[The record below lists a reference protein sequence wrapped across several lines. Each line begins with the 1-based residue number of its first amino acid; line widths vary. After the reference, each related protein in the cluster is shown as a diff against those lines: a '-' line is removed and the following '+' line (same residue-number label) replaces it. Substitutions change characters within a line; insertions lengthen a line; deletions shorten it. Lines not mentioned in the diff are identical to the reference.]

1 MGAGMK
7 FLFVSTSVLLLMTAP
22 MAQAGD
28 AGVEATLRQ
37 FADAFNK
44 GDMKAAKALHVA
56 APNITDEVAPYHWS
70 GPKAFDDWG
79 ADLNKAEA
87 AEGKSG
93 GQATMGAPTRENISG
108 TDAYVIVPAT
118 YTYKQKGVT
127 MRETSQFTFAMTK
140 EASGWKIAAWTWT
153 GPEGK
158 PVR

>member
-1 MGAGMK
+1 MKSLLGVTGA
-7 FLFVSTSVLLLMTAP
+7 LLLMTAP
-22 MAQAGD
+22 MAHAGD

-56 APNITDEVAPYHWS
+56 APGITDEVAPYHWS

-79 ADLNKAEA
+79 ADLGKAEA

-93 GQATMGAPTRENISG
+93 GQVSIGAPTRENVSG
-108 TDAYVIVPAT
+108 TSAYVIAPAT
-118 YTYKQKGVT
+118 YTYKQKGAT

-140 EASGWKIAAWTWT
+140 DASGWKIVSWTWT
-153 GPEGK
+153 GPEAK